1 MPFRMKKFHKFLSR
15 RRMIQSSV
23 AALAGLAV
31 TPWPSLTD
39 RKKSESP
46 RIPVL
51 HVTDLYHPPQDPDD
65 QLDLLTIAAIPELD
79 LKGVVLD
86 VTQKFLEAAPAGF
99 DIRRD
104 PGFVPVTQLSY
115 LLGRD
120 IPVAMGPVVPL
131 RTPGDTAENRPD
143 REQAGIRLLFETL
156 EASGEPV
163 VITCTGSA
171 RVVTAAFNRN
181 PELLRSKVK
190 SVVLNAGATGGTKR
204 EWNVGL
210 DPAAYRGLWQ
220 SGLPV
225 DWYPCATERSA
236 FDQVNERGT
245 YWKATQEDLFRGMS
259 PSLRAWIAYS
269 FSGSQRGDIIRVLSE
284 TVDESLWKEILSGQ
298 RNLWSTG
305 SLAMTAN
312 RVLART
318 SQGWRFLPRADAG
331 GLETWPWRLDPI
343 EASVNE
349 EAQVRWQPVKG
360 ASRYRLFGRQA
371 GKVYGTAMAEA
382 LNALFK
388 SLFA

>member
-1 MPFRMKKFHKFLSR
+1 MKKFNAFLSR
-15 RRMIQSSV
+15 RQMIRSTA
-23 AALAGLAV
+23 AALAGLAL
-31 TPWPSLTD
+31 TPWPSPES
-39 RKKSESP
+39 RWKSGSP

-65 QLDLLTIAAIPELD
+65 QLDLLTIAALQELD

-86 VTQKFLEAAPAGF
+86 ITRKFLEAAPAGF

-120 IPVAMGPVVPL
+120 IPAAMGPIVPL
-131 RTPGDTAENRPD
+131 KSPGDTAADRPD
-143 REQAGIRLLFETL
+143 REQAGIRLLFDTL
-156 EASGEPV
+156 EGSSEPV

-171 RVVTAAFNRN
+171 RVVAAAFNRR
-181 PELLRSKVK
+181 PELLRSKVRR
-190 SVVLNAGATGGTKR
+190 VVLNAGATGGTKR

-210 DPAAYRGLWQ
+210 DPAAYIGLWR

-245 YWKATQEDLFRGMS
+245 YWKAKQEDLFRGIS

-284 TVDESLWKEILSGQ
+284 EVDESVWKGVLSGE

-305 SLAMTAN
+305 SIAMTAN
-312 RVLART
+312 RVLGQT
-318 SQGWRFLPRADAG
+318 SEGWRFIPRSDAG
-331 GLETWPWRLDPI
+331 SRETWPWRLDPI

-349 EAQVRWQPVKG
+349 DAQIHWRLTEG
-360 ASRYRLFGRQA
+360 GSRYRLFGRQA
-371 GKVYGTAMAEA
+371 GKAYGSAMAEA
-382 LNALFK
+382 LNALLK
-388 SLFA
+388 SLLA